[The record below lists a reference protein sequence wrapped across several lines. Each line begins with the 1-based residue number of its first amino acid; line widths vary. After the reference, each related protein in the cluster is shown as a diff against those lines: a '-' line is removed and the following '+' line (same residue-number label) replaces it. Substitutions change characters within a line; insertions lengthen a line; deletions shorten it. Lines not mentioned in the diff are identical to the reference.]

1 MTLDI
6 RVFNNSSFKYLP
18 KSKIIRALKNLL
30 NKEGVSESLINVYYL
45 DDNEIHR
52 INKEF
57 LNHNYPTDVITFPLE
72 ECPLEADIVIG
83 VGVAKTQAKEYNVSL
98 TNEIARLA
106 IHGCLH
112 ILGYNDKIPKE
123 KELMTKLENKY
134 LKLGKV

>member
-52 INKEF
+52 INNEF

-72 ECPLEADIVIG
+72 ESPLEADIVIG

-112 ILGYNDKIPKE
+112 ILGYNDKSPKE